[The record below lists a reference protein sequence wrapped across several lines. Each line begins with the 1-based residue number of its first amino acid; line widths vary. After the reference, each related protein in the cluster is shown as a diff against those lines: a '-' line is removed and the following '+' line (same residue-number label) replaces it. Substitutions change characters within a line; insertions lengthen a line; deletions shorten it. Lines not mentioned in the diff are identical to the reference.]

1 MPEGPQIVF
10 LKEQVEQFTGQPVL
24 EANGNAKD
32 IPLNEIAGQGLT
44 AIKTYGKALFFCFPH
59 VTIRIH
65 LMLFGKYAINGELN
79 RELRL
84 GLAFE
89 TGEINFY
96 ACDCRLIRG
105 SLDKLYDWSTDV
117 MHASFDLDKA
127 VEKMYSKPNRF
138 ICDAL
143 LDQDILAGVGN
154 GIKNEVLFR
163 RQVHPE
169 SMVGEIPEL
178 ELSKLIAACVA
189 FSFEYL
195 GWKREGAEGQHWQV
209 YRQKECPRDHTPLRK
224 EKIGK
229 TGRSCYF
236 CDKCQMLYVPDGIV

>member
-1 MPEGPQIVF
+1 MPEGPQIIF
-10 LKEQVEQFTGQPVL
+10 LKEQAEQFTGQLVL
-24 EANGNAKD
+24 EPTGNAKD
-32 IPLNEIAGQGLT
+32 IPLNEIAGQALT
-44 AIKTYGKALFFCFPH
+44 AIKTHGKALFFCFPH

-65 LMLFGKYAINGELN
+65 LMLFGKYAINGKLN

-105 SLDKLYDWSTDV
+105 SLDELYDWSTDV
-117 MHASFDLDKA
+117 MHVSFDPDKA
-127 VEKMYSKPNRF
+127 LEKLYSKPNRL
-138 ICDAL
+138 ICDGL

-169 SMVGEIPEL
+169 SIVGEIPEL
-178 ELSKLIAACVA
+178 ELRKLLAACVA
-189 FSFEYL
+189 FCFEYL
-195 GWKREGAEGQHWQV
+195 DWKREGAEVQHWQV
-209 YRQKECPRDHTPLRK
+209 YRQKQCPRDRIPLRK

-236 CDKCQMLYVPDGIV
+236 CDKCQKLYIPDSIG